1 MALMTIAKGRSKIS
15 ETIFENRMN
24 HVALLNQMGSSITV
38 KNNVA
43 QINGVKKLKGMTLVG
58 SDLRSSAA
66 LIIAALISKSTS
78 HIYGLEHLDRG
89 YENFELKLSQLGVQ
103 IKRELSNRLVS
114 ESKFGGYNLTN
125 EELAKARV
133 A

>member
-1 MALMTIAKGRSKIS
+1 MSRWIGKRADV
-15 ETIFENRMN
+15 RM
-24 HVALLNQMGSSITV
+24 LGSSIIV
-38 KNNVA
+38 ENNVA
-43 QINGVKKLKGMTLVG
+43 HINGVKKLSGMTLVG

-103 IKRELSNRLVS
+103 ITREESRKIIR
-114 ESKFGGYNLTN
+114 ESKFERTN
-125 EELAKARV
+125 SKEKDLREIKV